1 MKAHY
6 KSFSPPWLLILI
18 FKLLSAHFM
27 QVKLRVY
34 SGYLRPLWNHFPG
47 IHWQCNCRL
56 SNRLD
61 TSNVP
66 RCQML
71 WLDLEPV
78 LWACFQPSYYMTTQQ
93 MVLIHPHNNRHPF
106 LLIPIVECTW
116 CHPLDI
122 CFTCFMDFITT
133 RDQNNI
139 WVLLDNYLLNCK

>member
-106 LLIPIVECTW
+106 SPNPHCGMYVV
-116 CHPLDI
+116 PS
-122 CFTCFMDFITT
+122 FG
-133 RDQNNI
+133 
-139 WVLLDNYLLNCK
+139 YLFYLFHGLYYNSRSEQHLGSFRQLFAQL